1 MKFIIPQNYDF
12 KNKLFG
18 FLDYSTV
25 IFNIIWA
32 LFVFFLINIFSFPIN
47 IKIGLFITFVFP
59 LLLFSFFGF
68 NNENILYVF
77 FYIIKFIKNSTVYF
91 YGKD

>member
-1 MKFIIPQNYDF
+1 MKFIIPQNYIF

-18 FLDYSTV
+18 FMDYSTA

-32 LFVFFLINIFSFPIN
+32 LLVFVIIRFLPISLN
-47 IKIGLFITFVFP
+47 IKIGTFITLYFP
-59 LLLFSFFGF
+59 LLIFSFFGF
-68 NNENILYVF
+68 NNENFLYVL
-77 FYIIKFIKNSTVYF
+77 FYLIKFILNNSVYF

>member
-1 MKFIIPQNYDF
+1 MNFIIPQNYTF

-18 FLDYSTV
+18 FMDYSTA
-25 IFNIIWA
+25 IFNVVWA
-32 LFVFFLINIFSFPIN
+32 FLIFLLANIFPFTIN
-47 IKIGLFITFVFP
+47 FKIGFFITFYFP

-68 NNENILYVF
+68 NNENILYVLS
-77 FYIIKFIKNSTVYF
+77 YIIKFIINRNVYF